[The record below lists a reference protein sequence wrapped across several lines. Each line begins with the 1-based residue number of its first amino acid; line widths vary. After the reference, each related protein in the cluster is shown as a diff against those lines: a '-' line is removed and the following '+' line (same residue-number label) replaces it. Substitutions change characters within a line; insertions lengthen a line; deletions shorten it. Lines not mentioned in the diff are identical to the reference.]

1 MDVLFRLAET
11 LETFHLTTWAA
22 AHVYQT
28 QYAMNELISLPAD
41 VVVKIAAPILQK
53 LRRGVGARVIV
64 TGFSDATVAELK
76 QILEFGPKK
85 RGGVVQL
92 ESYAVTKEIP
102 VIPPRSEIIYIT
114 GLQDNESEAGEKL
127 LQDYAAKL
135 DDRTFASVTRVILET
150 APLERVKNIWKPQ
163 SGGTLQKWFENS
175 FNTVKTRFSVPPVI
189 VAYSTRS

>member
-1 MDVLFRLAET
+1 MDILFRLAET

-53 LRRGVGARVIV
+53 LRRGVRARVIV
-64 TGFSDATVAELK
+64 TGFSEDTVAELT
-76 QILEFGPKK
+76 QILEFGQN

-92 ESYAVTKEIP
+92 ESYAEVPVTLP
-102 VIPPRSEIIYIT
+102 MGSEIIYIT
-114 GLQDNESEAGEKL
+114 GIQDHSANL

-175 FNTVKTRFSVPPVI
+175 FHTVKTRFSVPPVI